1 MSGSAGA
8 GKTEAYEYIAYIC
21 CRQLK
26 LDLEAA
32 EMIQKRI
39 ENFVIPRQLRKDP
52 AVKKLGRVF
61 RHEDELPLSRELP
74 EKNLRALDHSEYLIV
89 LCSPHLAESEWCKE
103 EVHHFRQVHGSDPI
117 LMVLID
123 GDPRESFPDY
133 LLYVY
138 DENGNVTGMCEP
150 LAAVISGPNHSINR
164 KEFNRETAR
173 LLAPMLNST
182 AHEIWKLEGQAG
194 NRIGS
199 FFSSIFEKKEA
210 APSPAP
216 GAGGSAPSTD
226 NVLSFSFSR
235 PNQTIRFY
243 QGDLTD
249 TGQDYDVIVCSTYKG
264 MYDPALFS
272 LIGALETKRNISVK
286 ELSKDPELDMRELG
300 GWLSRPV
307 SEQFRQLLCV
317 ELTAFPK
324 TAEDRQADHTAVLKS
339 AFLTLRNLLERASV
353 QGKVIRRIA
362 LPLLGAGYQQIDTE
376 YIAPPLFTQCV
387 NMLKTI
393 PTLETIDFYEIDPS
407 RYRRLVEICN
417 ELADSDTEKAPDLFI
432 SYSTAQAEYAH
443 KVQSGLRE
451 NGISAWIAPESIPTG
466 SSYIAEIPRA
476 ISSVRAIL
484 LLLTMEA
491 QSSRWVQK
499 EVGSAIGAGK
509 LLLPMKISSF
519 ALTPEMSFLLEGEQF
534 YPIWQEDEAEQIPA
548 IIQEVRA
555 KLQA

>member
-1 MSGSAGA
+1 MSGNTGA
-8 GKTEAYEYIAYIC
+8 GKADAYEYIAYIC
-21 CRQLK
+21 CRQRK
-26 LDLEAA
+26 LDREAA
-32 EMIQKRI
+32 EMIRKRI
-39 ENFVIPRQLRKDP
+39 ENFIIPKQLRRDP
-52 AVKKLGRVF
+52 EVKKLGKVF
-61 RHEDELPLSRELP
+61 CHEDELPLSADLP
-74 EKNLRALDHSEYLIV
+74 ERIVRALDHSEYLIV
-89 LCSPHLAESEWCKE
+89 LCSPHLSESVWCKE
-103 EVHHFRQVHGSDPI
+103 EVHHFRQAHGSDHI
-117 LMVLID
+117 LLVLID
-123 GDPRESFPDY
+123 GEPRESFPDY
-133 LLYVY
+133 LLYAY
-138 DENGNVTGMCEP
+138 DENGNVVGMCEP
-150 LAAVISGPNHSINR
+150 LAAVISGPDHSINR
-164 KEFNRETAR
+164 KEFSRETAR

-182 AHEIWKLEGQAG
+182 ANEIWQMERQAS

-199 FFSSIFEKKEA
+199 FLSSLFEKKEA
-210 APSPAP
+210 PA
-216 GAGGSAPSTD
+216 AGGSAPSTD
-226 NVLSFSFSR
+226 NILSFSFSR
-235 PNQTIRFY
+235 PNQAIRFY

-272 LIGALETKRNISVK
+272 LIGALEAKKNISVR
-286 ELSKDPELDMRELG
+286 ELSKDPELDMREMG

-307 SEQFRQLLCV
+307 NEQFRQLLCV
-317 ELTAFPK
+317 ELTAFPSS
-324 TAEDRQADHTAVLKS
+324 AEDRQADHTAVLKS

-362 LPLLGAGYQQIDTE
+362 LPVLGAGYQQIDTE

-417 ELADSDTEKAPDLFI
+417 ELAASDTEKAPDLFI
-432 SYSTAQAEYAH
+432 SYSTAQADYAH

-509 LLLPMKISSF
+509 LLLPMKLSSF

-534 YPIWQEDEAEQIPA
+534 CPIWQEDEAEQIPA
-548 IIQEVRA
+548 IIREAQS